1 MRGTDFL
8 RRWDR
13 RTRTFCAPRSRYE
26 TLAGITERYEG
37 YNQSIKHIMEQ
48 KKNNPGIIG
57 VVADIMELDKKYETA
72 IEIALGGALQNVVTE
87 DDQVAKKMIAF
98 LKQNRFGRA
107 TFLPLTN
114 IRKRSGGVH
123 PSVLEEEG
131 VVGLASD
138 LVSVEARFEPLGTAS
153 FRPDCGGRYHR
164 KCAAAFQK
172 E

>member
-1 MRGTDFL
+1 MAKEFKITSL
-8 RRWDR
+8 RLADLEKEQQEEDRTSGERNRLSAALDR
-13 RTRTFCAPRSRYE
+13 RTRTFCAPGPAMRRWPD
-26 TLAGITERYEG
+26 ITERYEG

-48 KKNNPGIIG
+48 KKTNPGIIG

-123 PSVLEEEG
+123 PSMLE
-131 VVGLASD
+131 
-138 LVSVEARFEPLGTAS
+138 
-153 FRPDCGGRYHR
+153 GR
-164 KCAAAFQK
+164 A
-172 E
+172 